1 MTKSREGKGFGKPK
15 TTKTTNVWKTI
26 NWAKVQRY
34 VFKLQKRIYQAAKSG
49 QDAKVRRLQRLLVKS
64 YYARL
69 LAVRKVTQDN
79 QGKKTA
85 GVDGVIA
92 ISPEQ
97 RLNLTEEIK
106 GTLKAKP
113 LRRVWIPKPGRD
125 EKRPLG
131 IPTIKDRARQALI
144 KSALEP
150 EWESKMEGTS
160 YGFRPGR
167 SAHDAISRIYL
178 SINKNSY
185 FVLDADIAKCFDRI
199 NHNFLLSKI
208 HCPSSLKRD
217 IKQWLKAG
225 VLDNGVFEETETGTP
240 QGGVISPLLANIAL
254 DGMARL
260 IETLFPKKNN
270 RNQAVLI
277 RYADDFVVISPSL
290 EIIEQCQTAISEW
303 LKPIGLE
310 LKPEKTRVCHTLN
323 PIEYNGKTEE
333 PGFDFLGFNIRQYPA
348 GKHKAGKICKGIFK
362 TFLTLIKPSQKA
374 VKAHTEAIKGV
385 IKKHRTSPQVALIS
399 QLNPIVRGWANYYSG
414 VVSTDTFNK
423 LDYTIWL
430 RLRAWTVT
438 RCGKADYE
446 KLNKYFRPGTVKL
459 SNGKERHESWLF
471 QAKDGLYLWKHNWTP
486 IVRHT
491 LVRPDASP
499 FDGNWTYW
507 ATRRGQA
514 IDTPTRVA
522 KLLKKQQGKCSRC
535 GQYFTPSDLIET
547 DHIHPLSLGGK
558 DEYKNLQLL
567 HRHCHDDKSASD
579 GSLKSSTLTSSM
591 LI

>member
-15 TTKTTNVWKTI
+15 TTKTTNVWKAI
-26 NWAKVQRY
+26 NWGKIQRY

-106 GTLKAKP
+106 GKLKAKP

-150 EWESKMEGTS
+150 EWESKMEETS

-178 SINKNSY
+178 SINKSSY

-208 HCPSSLKRD
+208 HCPTALKRD

-260 IETLFPKKNN
+260 IETLFPKKGSKT
-270 RNQAVLI
+270 QAVLI

-290 EIIEQCQTAISEW
+290 EIIEQCKTVISEW

-333 PGFDFLGFNIRQYPA
+333 PGFDFLGFNIRQYPV
-348 GKHKAGKICKGIFK
+348 GKYKSGKTGGRGSQLIGHK
-362 TFLTLIKPSQKA
+362 THIKPNQKA

-385 IKKHRTSPQVALIS
+385 IKKHKTAPQSALIS
-399 QLNPIVRGWANYYSG
+399 HLNPIIKGWANYYSG
-414 VVSTDTFNK
+414 VVSMDTFNK
-423 LDYTIWL
+423 LDNTVWL
-430 RLRAWTVT
+430 MLRAWTVS
-438 RCGKADYE
+438 RCGKANYE
-446 KLNKYFRPGTVKL
+446 KLRNHFRPGTVKL
-459 SNGKERHESWLF
+459 SNGKER
-471 QAKDGLYLWKHNWTP
+471 
-486 IVRHT
+486 R
-491 LVRPDASP
+491 
-499 FDGNWTYW
+499 
-507 ATRRGQA
+507 
-514 IDTPTRVA
+514 
-522 KLLKKQQGKCSRC
+522 CSRC
-535 GQYFTPSDLIET
+535 GQYFTPLDLIEV

-567 HRHCHDDKSASD
+567 H
-579 GSLKSSTLTSSM
+579 
-591 LI
+591 LIEA